1 MTTSPRIPAD
11 ASIFPGRNKPPKLVW
26 WLTYIISMHN
36 ATFVDLLLKRSVQ
49 WRKWCVWKR
58 VDTLAGVYPA
68 SLLTSSPASCWQN
81 SSPAAFCGQT
91 TSAPVSPLLSP
102 PAQRIPPSIPAVS
115 NDRRPPGPLR
125 DAGPSGPLR
134 VPPAPLFSPLQSPS
148 IVSNPRSV

>member
-1 MTTSPRIPAD
+1 MKEVMCVETCRHSGGSLSSQPAD
-11 ASIFPGRNKPPKLVW
+11 IVPC
-26 WLTYIISMHN
+26 
-36 ATFVDLLLKRSVQ
+36 LLLTEFVPCCLLWTDDLRA
-49 WRKWCVWKR
+49 CV
-58 VDTLAGVYPA
+58 
-68 SLLTSSPASCWQN
+68 SPA
-81 SSPAAFCGQT
+81 F
-91 TSAPVSPLLSP
+91 P